1 VIDKN
6 LRFIFEPS
14 ESTCMHNAI
23 TIALKLAT
31 IRGRRLLMP
40 ATLALL

>member
-1 VIDKN
+1 MIDKN
-6 LRFIFEPS
+6 LRFIFEPP
-14 ESTCMHNAI
+14 ESTRMHNAI
-23 TIALKLAT
+23 TIALKLAA